1 MRRMVV
7 TTARGQLVTEADVA
21 EDQLVEVVSAWVRAM
36 PDAGIYLDGE
46 LVPPQARLAM
56 QLAMSA
62 QSASAA
68 TTATTVAALPEP
80 ERLRSYAEVM
90 QLAFND
96 LRDGYVASLRH
107 LHECATQYSAMWLE
121 REKQLADEAA
131 RQRELTHQSLKDL
144 DLLERCVA
152 GVKLKDGLATAGVH
166 NISRARRVDG
176 MRFTDLLAGFLR
188 ALSGDKK

>member
-1 MRRMVV
+1 
-7 TTARGQLVTEADVA
+7 
-21 EDQLVEVVSAWVRAM
+21 M

-46 LVPPQARLAM
+46 LVPPEARLAM

-62 QSASAA
+62 PSASAA
-68 TTATTVAALPEP
+68 SSAVALPEP

-131 RQRELTHQSLKDL
+131 RQRKLTHQSLKDL
-144 DLLERCVA
+144 DLIERCVA

-166 NISRARRVDG
+166 NISRARRADG